1 MKISFGVPSES
12 KEKSLYIKRSYI
24 DLYIN
29 ALKTDLTCAVPLTNL
44 TAGNGGCKL
53 PKLQKYY
60 EEIMHL
66 VKRLPPIT
74 CDVNHLHTKLE
85 HGVLQMRENA
95 TKDPQVTSLHARP
108 IRRGKNDDTIT
119 YGPPWHFNLTAKSLQ
134 VQEDFWEVISILK
147 NKEENKNFHLSVVE
161 KPGIERRMLNNN
173 APLNI
178 MMMTLDST
186 SAVHFERM
194 LPKTYDFLSQEFGSY
209 VFKGFSVVGDGTAP
223 YMSAVLTGRPWDE
236 NTKQWSEPDG
246 TVDRWPF
253 VFKKFEKKGFVTMF
267 SEDFSHLG
275 AFNYFANG
283 FKEPPSDHFGRPFW
297 LATSGLCCGGQPQ
310 VRLQFNYLKSF
321 IQAYPGRRKFGYT
334 FLCDIGHRRVNTL
347 SAADL
352 EFLTFLKTA
361 KEENLFNETLLIINS
376 DHGPRF
382 GEIRFT
388 NQGKM
393 EERMP
398 FLSVYIPEWFKKKFP
413 KLAENLQRNTNVI
426 ISPYDLHATFLDLM
440 DFPSNTTSNTYGTS
454 LLRKLALNRTCADAH
469 IDEQWCPCLTWIPV
483 STSHLQVVKAAR
495 KALDHIN
502 ELLATNPSSR
512 KLCHRLELKK
522 VISAHQKMANM
533 RVQDK
538 AREDECSYQIQFEV
552 RPSGGVFEALVKFFY
567 SGEIEVQGTISR
579 INMYGTQPD
588 CILKKAPTMRGF
600 CYCK

>member
-1 MKISFGVPSES
+1 MVCTAFRIGLRVLFLVSLIKVALLLFLYNKYSEMGTIKCLEKCMQLQRVFQEMINIIDWMDEIKGDQIPDPIINASLLPIESVLPGYVVSRNNVSDIAKECDGYGTSCKGFTYHRLPNKTGIWSRMKISFGVPSES

-267 SEDFSHLG
+267 SEDFSHL
-275 AFNYFANG
+275 
-283 FKEPPSDHFGRPFW
+283 
-297 LATSGLCCGGQPQ
+297 
-310 VRLQFNYLKSF
+310 
-321 IQAYPGRRKFGYT
+321 
-334 FLCDIGHRRVNTL
+334 
-347 SAADL
+347 
-352 EFLTFLKTA
+352 
-361 KEENLFNETLLIINS
+361 
-376 DHGPRF
+376 
-382 GEIRFT
+382 
-388 NQGKM
+388 
-393 EERMP
+393 
-398 FLSVYIPEWFKKKFP
+398 
-413 KLAENLQRNTNVI
+413 
-426 ISPYDLHATFLDLM
+426 
-440 DFPSNTTSNTYGTS
+440 
-454 LLRKLALNRTCADAH
+454 DAH

-495 KALDHIN
+495 KALAHIN

-538 AREDECSYQIQFEV
+538 GREDECSYQIQFEV

-567 SGEIEVQGTISR
+567 SGEIEPGTEQHDGRAYITLTNIRAAGAKLQKGYKYALNRKNTFTNKLHCDKFIKTVSVNDR
-579 INMYGTQPD
+579 LMNTIIYLHTT
-588 CILKKAPTMRGF
+588 I
-600 CYCK
+600 

>member
-1 MKISFGVPSES
+1 MVCTAFRIGLRVLFLVSLIKVALLLFLYNKYSEMGTIKGDQIPDPIINASLLPIESVLPGYVVVPGVDLPGIGNMFIHQSRNNVSDIANKCDGFGTSCKGFIYHRLPNKTGIWSRMKVSFGVPSES
-12 KEKSLYIKRSYI
+12 KERSLYIKRSYI

-29 ALKTDLTCAVPLTNL
+29 AFKTDLTCAVPLTNL

-66 VKRLPPIT
+66 VERLPPIT

-147 NKEENKNFHLSVVE
+147 NKEKKKNFHLSVVE

-267 SEDFSHLG
+267 SEDFSHL
-275 AFNYFANG
+275 
-283 FKEPPSDHFGRPFW
+283 
-297 LATSGLCCGGQPQ
+297 
-310 VRLQFNYLKSF
+310 
-321 IQAYPGRRKFGYT
+321 
-334 FLCDIGHRRVNTL
+334 
-347 SAADL
+347 
-352 EFLTFLKTA
+352 
-361 KEENLFNETLLIINS
+361 
-376 DHGPRF
+376 
-382 GEIRFT
+382 
-388 NQGKM
+388 
-393 EERMP
+393 
-398 FLSVYIPEWFKKKFP
+398 
-413 KLAENLQRNTNVI
+413 
-426 ISPYDLHATFLDLM
+426 
-440 DFPSNTTSNTYGTS
+440 
-454 LLRKLALNRTCADAH
+454 DAH